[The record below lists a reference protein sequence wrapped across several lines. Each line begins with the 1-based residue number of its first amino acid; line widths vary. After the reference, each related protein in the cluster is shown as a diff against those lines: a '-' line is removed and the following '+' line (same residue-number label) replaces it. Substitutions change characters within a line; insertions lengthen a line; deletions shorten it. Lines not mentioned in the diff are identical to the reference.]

1 MGHVCFAFV
10 VQDKNFPPEVI
21 SVIPAIVQSSLKVY
35 SKAQELLTG
44 EGRAGSQEDDEES
57 SFLGHAPNL
66 RDVFRVVDGCS
77 KIPKVCVVEFPP
89 NVGSLPH
96 LFFCRRTRRTRSCSP
111 P

>member
-1 MGHVCFAFV
+1 MGHVSFAFV

-44 EGRAGSQEDDEES
+44 EGRAGSQEEDEES

-77 KIPKVCVVEFPP
+77 KIPKVSGRFPP
-89 NVGSLPH
+89 NLGS
-96 LFFCRRTRRTRSCSP
+96 
-111 P
+111 